1 MRRLR
6 IAVLSVLLA
15 APGVAALAQA
25 PDPVVHDGHFH
36 LTNYIQEG
44 TDIRDFLKIMGT
56 KVGRV
61 ASSGSRCSRRG
72 PTGTAATSR
81 RRTTCS
87 RTPRS
92 TTTPSPTPTSRW
104 RTAR

>member
-6 IAVLSVLLA
+6 IAVLSILLA
-15 APGVAALAQA
+15 TPGVAALAQA

-56 KVGRV
+56 KVGR
-61 ASSGSRCSRRG
+61 
-72 PTGTAATSR
+72 AAIFGIPLQQT
-81 RRTTCS
+81 
-87 RTPRS
+87 
-92 TTTPSPTPTSRW
+92 W
-104 RTAR
+104 AYGN